1 MIFSLCL
8 SWFPFFKI
16 FVEDFKV
23 SSKQFCTFK
32 NRQEYVPI
40 YLEIF
45 LNKGLSIRFGV
56 PSIYPIH
63 VIRLFFLIR
72 NSMQIR
78 ATSTN
83 IAMSWGPAY
92 IFVRSPTTSMANCE
106 VFSHA
111 FIIQEQPPKNK
122 VGMLC
127 MYELYCPANQADWI
141 CVRRVHTTT
150 KFCPLEKTVRLYV

>member
-1 MIFSLCL
+1 MIFSLCW

-63 VIRLFFLIR
+63 VILFFLIR

-141 CVRRVHTTT
+141 CVRRVPTTT

>member
-1 MIFSLCL
+1 M
-8 SWFPFFKI
+8 
-16 FVEDFKV
+16 

-63 VIRLFFLIR
+63 VILFFLIR

-122 VGMLC
+122 VC
-127 MYELYCPANQADWI
+127 TNCPANQADWI
-141 CVRRVHTTT
+141 CVCTLNHTT
-150 KFCPLEKTVRLYV
+150 FIASEHFL

>member
-1 MIFSLCL
+1 M
-8 SWFPFFKI
+8 
-16 FVEDFKV
+16 

-40 YLEIF
+40 YLGIF
-45 LNKGLSIRFGV
+45 LKKAFQSDFVYSIISNSCYMF
-56 PSIYPIH
+56 
-63 VIRLFFLIR
+63 FFLIR

-141 CVRRVHTTT
+141 CVRRVLHTTT
-150 KFCPLEKTVRLYV
+150 KFCPLEKTVRLCV